1 MNDVT
6 RRSAIQTLAL
16 IPAIAAARD
25 AMQAG
30 RGNGEKHAPIDSNR
44 NAPKVFDTHQYAAL
58 RSVCESIIPAD
69 GTSGG
74 ALDAAVPE
82 LIDLLASENE
92 DYRTRLTGG
101 LQWLDAACNE
111 RYGRDYLQSSAEQR
125 NEILHLIAYREN
137 ANQSPGL
144 SSGIAFFTFLRD
156 LTLGGYFTSEIGM
169 KSLPYLGNQ
178 FVAVFPGCPP
188 VPHT

>member
-1 MNDVT
+1 MTGIN
-6 RRSAIQTLAL
+6 RRIAIQILAL
-16 IPAIAAARD
+16 TPVIAAARE

-30 RGNGEKHAPIDSNR
+30 DAKQHASTEPKS
-44 NAPKVFDTHQYAAL
+44 NAPKAFDNHQYAML
-58 RSVCESIIPAD
+58 RSVCDSIIPAD
-69 GTSGG
+69 ETSGG
-74 ALDAAVPE
+74 AVDAAVPE
-82 LIDLLASENE
+82 LIDLLASENG

-101 LQWLDAACNE
+101 LQWLDAACTD
-111 RYGRDYLQSSAEQR
+111 RYGRDYLQSSTEQR
-125 NEILHLIAYREN
+125 NEMLHLIAYREN
-137 ANQSPGL
+137 ATQSPGL

-188 VPHT
+188 VPES

>member
-1 MNDVT
+1 MNEIS
-6 RRSAIQTLAL
+6 RRLAIQSLAL
-16 IPAIAAARD
+16 TPGIAAASD
-25 AMQAG
+25 AMQVADDK
-30 RGNGEKHAPIDSNR
+30 NGQPLSTQSKTSGPR
-44 NAPKVFDTHQYAAL
+44 VFDTHQYSML
-58 RSVCESIIPAD
+58 RSLCDSIIPAD
-69 GTSGG
+69 EASGG
-74 ALDAAVPE
+74 ALEASVPE

-101 LQWLDAACNE
+101 LQWLDAACIE
-111 RYGRDYLQSSAEQR
+111 RYGLDYLQSSPEQQ
-125 NEILHLIAYREN
+125 NEILRSIAYREN
-137 ANQSPGL
+137 AAQSPGL

-188 VPHT
+188 VPPS

>member
-6 RRSAIQTLAL
+6 RRAAIQTLAL
-16 IPAIAAARD
+16 MPAIAAARD

-30 RGNGEKHAPIDSNR
+30 NGNGEKHAPIESNR
-44 NAPKVFDTHQYAAL
+44 NAPKVFDTHQYATL

-111 RYGRDYLQSSAEQR
+111 RYGRDYLESSAEQR
-125 NEILHLIAYREN
+125 NELLHLMAYREN

-188 VPHT
+188 VPQT

>member
-6 RRSAIQTLAL
+6 RRAAIQTLAL
-16 IPAIAAARD
+16 MPAIAAARD

-30 RGNGEKHAPIDSNR
+30 NGNGEKHAPIESNR
-44 NAPKVFDTHQYAAL
+44 NAPKVFDTHQYATL

-111 RYGRDYLQSSAEQR
+111 RYGRDYLESSAEQR
-125 NEILHLIAYREN
+125 NELLHLIAYREN

-188 VPHT
+188 VPQT

>member
-1 MNDVT
+1 MKDIN
-6 RRSAIQTLAL
+6 RRIAIQTLAL
-16 IPAIAAARD
+16 TPAIAAARE

-30 RGNGEKHAPIDSNR
+30 DANRHAPTEPKS
-44 NAPKVFDTHQYAAL
+44 NAPKVFDSHQFAML
-58 RSVCESIIPAD
+58 RSVCDSIIPAD
-69 GTSGG
+69 ETSGG

-82 LIDLLASENE
+82 LIDLLASENQ

-101 LQWLDAACNE
+101 FQWLDAACTD
-111 RYGRDYLQSSAEQR
+111 RYGRDYLQSSTRQR
-125 NEILHLIAYREN
+125 NETLQLIAYREN
-137 ANQSPGL
+137 ATQSPGL
-144 SSGIAFFTFLRD
+144 SSGIAFFTLLRD

-188 VPHT
+188 VPES

>member
-1 MNDVT
+1 MNAIN
-6 RRSAIQTLAL
+6 RRIAIQTLAL
-16 IPAIAAARD
+16 TPAIAAVPASIQARN
-25 AMQAG
+25 ANQHG
-30 RGNGEKHAPIDSNR
+30 STEPKS
-44 NAPKVFDTHQYAAL
+44 NAPKVFDGHQYAML
-58 RSVCESIIPAD
+58 CSVCESIIPAD
-69 GTSGG
+69 ETSGG

-82 LIDLLASENE
+82 LIDLLASENA

-101 LQWLDAACNE
+101 LQWLDAACAD
-111 RYGRDYLQSSAEQR
+111 RYGRDYLQSSPEQR
-125 NEILHLIAYREN
+125 NEVLHLIAYREN
-137 ANQSPGL
+137 ATQSPGL

-188 VPHT
+188 VPES

>member
-1 MNDVT
+1 MNDVS
-6 RRSAIQTLAL
+6 RRLALQTLAL
-16 IPAIAAARD
+16 MPAIAAARD

-30 RGNGEKHAPIDSNR
+30 NGNGKQHASTEPNG
-44 NAPKVFDTHQYAAL
+44 NGPKVFDTHQYAML
-58 RSVCESIIPAD
+58 RSICESIIPAD
-69 GTSGG
+69 ETSGG

-101 LQWLDAACNE
+101 LQWLDAACTE
-111 RYGRDYLQSSAEQR
+111 RYGRDYLQCSAEQR

-137 ANQSPGL
+137 AAESPGL

-188 VPHT
+188 VPQT

>member
-6 RRSAIQTLAL
+6 RRLAIQSLAL
-16 IPAIAAARD
+16 SPAIAAARD
-25 AMQAG
+25 ARQAG
-30 RGNGEKHAPIDSNR
+30 SGNGGKHASTESHR
-44 NAPKVFDTHQYAAL
+44 NAPKVFDTHQYATL
-58 RSVCESIIPAD
+58 CSICESIIPAD
-69 GTSGG
+69 ETSGG

-101 LQWLDAACNE
+101 LQWLDAACTK
-111 RYGRDYLQSSAEQR
+111 RYGRDYLESSAEQR
-125 NEILHLIAYREN
+125 NKLLDLLAYREN
-137 ANQSPGL
+137 ASQSPGL

-188 VPHT
+188 VPQS